1 MQKTGKSLDEV
12 FNDLN
17 KHSGYLGV
25 SGISSDSRDIE
36 DAAAQGNERA
46 ILSQEIYVQKIVNYI
61 ARYFVELGGLD
72 ALVFTAGIGEN
83 SPSTRSE
90 ILDKLA
96 PLGIK
101 YDKELNNFRGEERLI
116 STPDSSVKVYVIP
129 TDEEVMIARD
139 TYHLVTVN
147 E

>member
-1 MQKTGKSLDEV
+1 MEEV

-17 KHSGYLGV
+17 KNSGFVGV

-36 DAAAQGNERA
+36 DAISEGNERA

-61 ARYFVELGGLD
+61 ARYFVELNGLD
-72 ALVFTAGIGEN
+72 AIVFTAGVGEN
-83 SPSTRSE
+83 SIATRAA
-90 ILDKLA
+90 ILDKIEC
-96 PLGIK
+96 LGVK

-116 STPDSSVKVYVIP
+116 STPDSKVKVYVIP

-139 TYHLVTVN
+139 TYRLGN
-147 E
+147 K